1 MSIALPPEY
10 DAAIK
15 AGLLLTPEQA
25 AERDRI
31 LMSRYFLVRQGSLG
45 EISKCRNCGQK
56 HPYLTLH
63 CVEQPFS
70 GIDGGLYAFYKVM
83 GRPDAVRQM
92 TPEER
97 RKFRDVKRLFRPMA
111 DLPDLGAGHPGY
123 ARQVARYDHLGDR
136 DAQIGAVAL
145 GILEPIP
152 RTLAQRYL
160 DRINLRGGKLTV
172 PGLNSEA

>member
-1 MSIALPPEY
+1 MIVYPPHVQ
-10 DAAIK
+10 AAID
-15 AGLLLTPEQA
+15 AGLLLTPEQIE
-25 AERDRI
+25 ERNRI
-31 LMSRYFLVRQGSLG
+31 LASRFFLVRQGSLG
-45 EISKCRNCGQK
+45 EIFRCKRCNQK
-56 HPYLTLH
+56 HPYLSLM
-63 CVEQPFS
+63 CCEQPFS

-83 GRPDAVRQM
+83 GRPDAVLQM
-92 TPEER
+92 TPEDR
-97 RKFRDVKRLFRPMA
+97 RKFRNVKRLFRPMA

-152 RTLAQRYL
+152 PTLAQRYL